1 MMTSARPIPLCLHP
15 FLRAIASGAL
25 ILSFALPCHAEKA
38 DRSKPVNLEADRA
51 TVDDINKVHVFEG
64 NVNLSQGTM
73 LIKSDKLVVKQDAE
87 GYQSGVATANP
98 GKLAYFRVKRDGKEE
113 YVEGEAERIEHD
125 AKTDITRF
133 FNRAWVKNG
142 DDEVRGQ
149 FILYDGLKEQYS
161 VTNGPGGSVVSGRD
175 SRVRAVIQP
184 KSKNKEAE
192 AQASPPVKLQLA
204 PAITPER

>member
-1 MMTSARPIPLCLHP
+1 MMTSSRFPRSSPQPLLHALA
-15 FLRAIASGAL
+15 FGLL
-25 ILSFALPCHAEKA
+25 ILSFAPLCQAEKA

-64 NVNLSQGTM
+64 NVNLSQGTL

-98 GKLAYFRVKRDGKEE
+98 GKLAYFRVKRDGKDE

-184 KSKNKEAE
+184 KNKDKDAE
-192 AQASPPVKLQLA
+192 AQAGQPVKLQLA